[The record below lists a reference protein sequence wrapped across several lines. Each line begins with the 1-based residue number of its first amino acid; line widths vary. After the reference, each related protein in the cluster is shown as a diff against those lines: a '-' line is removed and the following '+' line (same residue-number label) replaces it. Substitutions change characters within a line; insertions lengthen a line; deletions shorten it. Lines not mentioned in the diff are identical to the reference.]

1 MIRAR
6 TWSDRNETPLKFGR
20 ALRQGAENSL
30 SPITAPP
37 RAVVFFQT
45 PPEPANLPAV
55 ERGRRHSSAAIDR
68 PRRRHRRH
76 PVAARLLRRTA
87 PPAVAAALIPAP
99 SSACAKPCSPP
110 APAAPTTPRAP
121 KPSAASN
128 RPKRCPR
135 SASPPARWRRPK
147 RVDRSAFGESPHPP
161 SHCRGSRCPHAKP
174 PGCRVKMA

>member
-6 TWSDRNETPLKFGR
+6 TWGDRNGTPLKYGR

-55 ERGRRHSSAAIDR
+55 ERVRRHSSAAIDR
-68 PRRRHRRH
+68 PRRRQGRH

-87 PPAVAAALIPAP
+87 PPAVAAALILGIVISVRQAVLATRAGRADDAARAEAQRRQQPPEALPTERVTAGPMAP
-99 SSACAKPCSPP
+99 TEARRPIRFCRI
-110 APAAPTTPRAP
+110 AAPTGSLPGLTV
-121 KPSAASN
+121 
-128 RPKRCPR
+128 
-135 SASPPARWRRPK
+135 PARET
-147 RVDRSAFGESPHPP
+147 SLLSG
-161 SHCRGSRCPHAKP
+161 
-174 PGCRVKMA
+174 